1 MKTPVLKVSGINKS
15 FSGHRVLKDINLT
28 VYPGERLCLVGE
40 NGCGKSTLIKI
51 ISGVYRADSGTI
63 ELNGRSYTE
72 LLPTA
77 SIKEG
82 IQVIYQDFSVFP
94 NLTVAENI
102 SLGTQLVE
110 GKRLVNWKRMRQ
122 QAQAALDMIGVKMD
136 LDEEVSRLPVA
147 QKQIIAISRAI
158 LQNAKLIIM
167 DEPTTALTKKE
178 IERLYQIIYGLSEK
192 GIAVIFVSHKLDEVF
207 TVCQRIAVIRNGD
220 MIVDRHVEEF
230 ERDKLVYYMTG
241 QEIEVTPFQYRKIS
255 DKPVLELEKCCQKG
269 AFYDISFKLYAGE
282 ILGITGQLGSGRT
295 ELAKALF
302 GIGRIHEGTL
312 KIHGEVRELKNI
324 RSALE
329 NHIGYVP
336 EDRLTEGLF
345 MERTLTDNI
354 SASILERKKKKNGM
368 LDFKKMKEEAAL
380 RIKEL
385 NINAAGT
392 EVLAGTFS
400 GGNQQRVVIAKWLA
414 SRPEILILNGP
425 SVGVDVKSKSEIHR
439 ILRELAEQGLAVIM
453 ISDDLGELLSTT
465 NRILVMNGGRM
476 IYEGETDRITAEIL
490 NEKITQSDA
499 EKPDM
504 MGRDDGQMSDAQSN
518 GGQSSDSP
526 VGDRQSNGGQKGGG
540 RSHNGQT
547 GEGKEAPK
555 I

>member
-15 FSGHRVLKDINLT
+15 FSGHRVLKDIDLT
-28 VYPGERLCLVGE
+28 IYPGERLCLVGE

-51 ISGVYRADSGTI
+51 ISGVYRADSGSI

-72 LLPTA
+72 LLPAT

-82 IQVIYQDFSVFP
+82 VQVIYQDFSVFP

-102 SLGTQLVE
+102 SLGTQLV
-110 GKRLVNWKRMRQ
+110 GGNRLVNWKRMRK
-122 QAQAALDMIGVKMD
+122 QAGEALDMIGVDMD
-136 LDEEVSRLPVA
+136 LDEEVSRLAVA

-207 TVCQRIAVIRNGD
+207 TVCQRIAVIRNGN
-220 MIVDRHVEEF
+220 MIVDKQAKEF

-255 DKPVLELEKCCQKG
+255 DKPVLELANCSQHG
-269 AFYDISFKLYAGE
+269 SFYDISFKLCAGE

-302 GIGRIHEGTL
+302 GIGKIHVGTV
-312 KIHGEVRELKNI
+312 KIHGEQKTLKNI
-324 RSALE
+324 RSALA

-354 SASILERKKKKNGM
+354 SASILDRKKKKNGM
-368 LDFKKMKEEAAL
+368 LDFKGMREEAAQ
-380 RIKEL
+380 RISEL

-392 EVLAGTFS
+392 EVQAGTFS

-439 ILRELAEQGLAVIM
+439 ILRELAQKGLAVIM
-453 ISDDLGELLSTT
+453 ISDDVGELLSTT
-465 NRILVMNGGRM
+465 NRILVMNSGRM
-476 IYEGETDRITAEIL
+476 IFEGETAGLTAGIL
-490 NEKITQSDA
+490 NEKITQNA
-499 EKPDM
+499 
-504 MGRDDGQMSDAQSN
+504 
-518 GGQSSDSP
+518 
-526 VGDRQSNGGQKGGG
+526 GDEESAAAPADRKEVRQL
-540 RSHNGQT
+540 
-547 GEGKEAPK
+547 
-555 I
+555 

>member
-1 MKTPVLKVSGINKS
+1 MSGLRRSPLAFTGGEKPAVRGFHCLYNSKRGVLYENSSIEGIGINKS
-15 FSGHRVLKDINLT
+15 FSGHRVLKDIDLT
-28 VYPGERLCLVGE
+28 IYPGERLCLVGE

-51 ISGVYRADSGTI
+51 ISGVYRADSGSI

-72 LLPTA
+72 LLPAT

-82 IQVIYQDFSVFP
+82 VQVIYQDFSVFP

-102 SLGTQLVE
+102 SLGTQLV
-110 GKRLVNWKRMRQ
+110 GGNRLVNWKRMRK
-122 QAQAALDMIGVKMD
+122 QAGEALDMIGVDMD
-136 LDEEVSRLPVA
+136 LDEEVSRLAVA

-207 TVCQRIAVIRNGD
+207 TVCQRIAVIRNGN
-220 MIVDRHVEEF
+220 MIVDKQAKEF

-255 DKPVLELEKCCQKG
+255 DKPVLELANCSQHG
-269 AFYDISFKLYAGE
+269 SFYDISFKLCAGE

-302 GIGRIHEGTL
+302 GIGKIHVGTV
-312 KIHGEVRELKNI
+312 KIHGEQKTLKNI
-324 RSALE
+324 RSALA

-354 SASILERKKKKNGM
+354 SASILDRKKKKNGM
-368 LDFKKMKEEAAL
+368 LDFKGMREEAAQ
-380 RIKEL
+380 RISEL

-392 EVLAGTFS
+392 EVQAGTFS

-439 ILRELAEQGLAVIM
+439 ILRELAQKGLAVIM
-453 ISDDLGELLSTT
+453 ISDDVGELLSTT
-465 NRILVMNGGRM
+465 NRILVMNSGRM
-476 IYEGETDRITAEIL
+476 IFEGETAGLTAGIL
-490 NEKITQSDA
+490 NEKITQNA
-499 EKPDM
+499 
-504 MGRDDGQMSDAQSN
+504 
-518 GGQSSDSP
+518 
-526 VGDRQSNGGQKGGG
+526 GDEESAAAPADRKEVRQL
-540 RSHNGQT
+540 
-547 GEGKEAPK
+547 
-555 I
+555 

>member
-15 FSGHRVLKDINLT
+15 FSGHRVLKDIDLT
-28 VYPGERLCLVGE
+28 IYPGERLCLVGE

-51 ISGVYRADSGTI
+51 ISGVYRADSGSI

-72 LLPTA
+72 LLPAT

-82 IQVIYQDFSVFP
+82 VQVIYQDFSVFP

-102 SLGTQLVE
+102 SLGTQLV
-110 GKRLVNWKRMRQ
+110 GGNRLVNWKRMRK
-122 QAQAALDMIGVKMD
+122 QAGEALDMIGVDMD
-136 LDEEVSRLPVA
+136 LDEEVSRLAVA

-178 IERLYQIIYGLSEK
+178 IERLYQIIYGLSKK

-207 TVCQRIAVIRNGD
+207 TVCQRIAVIRNGN
-220 MIVDRHVEEF
+220 MIVDKQAKEF

-255 DKPVLELEKCCQKG
+255 DKPVLELENCSQHG
-269 AFYDISFKLYAGE
+269 SFYDISFKLCAGE

-302 GIGRIHEGTL
+302 GIGKIHVGTV
-312 KIHGEVRELKNI
+312 KIHGEQKTLKNI
-324 RSALE
+324 RSALA

-354 SASILERKKKKNGM
+354 SASILDRKKKKNGM
-368 LDFKKMKEEAAL
+368 LDFKGMREEAAQ
-380 RIKEL
+380 RISEL

-392 EVLAGTFS
+392 EVQAGTFS

-439 ILRELAEQGLAVIM
+439 ILRELAQKGMAVIM
-453 ISDDLGELLSTT
+453 ISDDVGELLSTT
-465 NRILVMNGGRM
+465 NRILVMNSGRM
-476 IYEGETDRITAEIL
+476 IFEGETAGLTAGIL
-490 NEKITQSDA
+490 NEKITQNA
-499 EKPDM
+499 
-504 MGRDDGQMSDAQSN
+504 
-518 GGQSSDSP
+518 
-526 VGDRQSNGGQKGGG
+526 GDEESAAAPADRKEVRQL
-540 RSHNGQT
+540 
-547 GEGKEAPK
+547 
-555 I
+555 

>member
-1 MKTPVLKVSGINKS
+1 MIIPVLKVSGINKS

-28 VYPGERLCLVGE
+28 IYPGERLCLVGE

-51 ISGVYRADSGTI
+51 ISGVYRADSGDI
-63 ELNGRSYTE
+63 ELNGHKYSE
-72 LLPTA
+72 LLPTM

-82 IQVIYQDFSVFP
+82 VQVIYQDFSVFP

-110 GKRLVNWKRMRQ
+110 GKHFVNWNRMRK
-122 QAQAALDMIGVKMD
+122 QAQEALDLIGVKMD
-136 LDEEVSRLPVA
+136 LDEEVGKLPVA

-220 MIVDRHVEEF
+220 MIVDKHVEEF

-241 QEIEVTPFQYRKIS
+241 QEIKEMPFQYKKTS

-269 AFYDISFKLYAGE
+269 AFYDISFCLRRGE
-282 ILGITGQLGSGRT
+282 ILGVTGQLGSGRT

-302 GIGRIHEGTL
+302 GIGKINSGIIR
-312 KIHGEVRELKNI
+312 IHGEQKNLKNI
-324 RSALE
+324 QSALA

-354 SASILERKKKKNGM
+354 SASILERKKKINGM
-368 LDFKKMKEEAAL
+368 LNFKAMKQEAAQ
-380 RIKEL
+380 RIQEL

-392 EVLAGTFS
+392 EVIAGTFS
-400 GGNQQRVVIAKWLA
+400 GGNQQRVVIARWLA
-414 SRPEILILNGP
+414 SQPEILILNGP

-439 ILRELAEQGLAVIM
+439 ILRELAQKGMAVIL
-453 ISDDLGELLSTT
+453 ISDDVGELLSTT

-476 IYEGETDRITAEIL
+476 VFDGETDKISSELL
-490 NEKITQSDA
+490 NEMITQDVGEDA
-499 EKPDM
+499 GISQGISNRRCHDNDADKNKKIREK
-504 MGRDDGQMSDAQSN
+504 Q
-518 GGQSSDSP
+518 
-526 VGDRQSNGGQKGGG
+526 
-540 RSHNGQT
+540 
-547 GEGKEAPK
+547 
-555 I
+555 

>member
-15 FSGHRVLKDINLT
+15 FSGHRVLKEIDLS

-51 ISGVYRADSGTI
+51 ISGVYRADSGSI
-63 ELNGRSYTE
+63 ELNGHSYTE
-72 LLPTA
+72 LLPAT

-82 IQVIYQDFSVFP
+82 VQVIYQDFSVFP

-110 GKRLVNWKRMRQ
+110 GNHLVNWKRMRK
-122 QAQAALDMIGVKMD
+122 QAQEALELIGVKMD
-136 LDEEVSRLPVA
+136 LDEEVGRLPVA

-158 LQNAKLIIM
+158 LQNARLIIM

-220 MIVDRHVEEF
+220 MIVDKQAEEF

-241 QEIEVTPFQYRKIS
+241 QEIEVTPFQYQKIS
-255 DKPVLELEKCCQKG
+255 DKPVLELEGCCQKG
-269 AFYDISFKLYAGE
+269 AFYDISFRICAGE

-302 GIGRIHEGTL
+302 GIGEIHEGIV
-312 KIHGEVRELKNI
+312 KIHGEQKNLRNI
-324 RSALE
+324 QSALA

-368 LDFKKMKEEAAL
+368 LNFKGMKEEAAQKI
-380 RIKEL
+380 REL

-439 ILRELAEQGLAVIM
+439 ILKELAQKGLAVIM

-476 IYEGETDRITAEIL
+476 IFEGETDKLSAELL
-490 NEKITQSDA
+490 NEKITQDTA
-499 EKPDM
+499 GEAD
-504 MGRDDGQMSDAQSN
+504 
-518 GGQSSDSP
+518 SSQEAAA
-526 VGDRQSNGGQKGGG
+526 R
-540 RSHNGQT
+540 
-547 GEGKEAPK
+547 KEVL
-555 I
+555 